1 MSATERAQLLRDFDA
16 DGPEKVREN
25 ISLNRYD
32 RRTLARAV
40 LWLEQRD
47 RDRSAALAP
56 ARRREDQA
64 AAEKPRLA
72 KRTRWPAWIAAAIA
86 TIIVIAAA
94 SVVIARNGG

>member
-40 LWLEQRD
+40 LWLEQ

-94 SVVIARNGG
+94 SVLIARNAG

>member
-40 LWLEQRD
+40 LWLEQRAKSAD
-47 RDRSAALAP
+47 LAAL
-56 ARRREDQA
+56 RRREEEA
-64 AAEKPRLA
+64 AFEMPRPA
-72 KRTRWPAWIAAAIA
+72 KRPRWAAWIAAAVATVIA
-86 TIIVIAAA
+86 IAAA
-94 SVVIARNGG
+94 SIVIAGNAG